1 MHTMIPNSEEI
12 IMLLIVISIAI
23 LVSLFTFLKIKFSYL
38 SLRESVGILM
48 DGVLAGVTN
57 AKKKNNEKKKE
68 ALEKQLKSLETKIR
82 YS

>member
-1 MHTMIPNSEEI
+1 
-12 IMLLIVISIAI
+12 MLLIVISIAI